1 MRILIVEDDKVISLL
16 LTKMIERME
25 YIVVDTATKGA
36 EAIQKIEDNA
46 PDLILMDIMLED
58 DIDGIEAML
67 KLRQNG
73 LSTPVIYI
81 TSNSDPYN
89 MTRAEET
96 NYNDYLIKPVNF
108 DELKSAI
115 KKVLL

>member
-1 MRILIVEDDKVISLL
+1 MKILIVEDDKVISLL
-16 LTKMIERME
+16 LQKMVERME
-25 YIVVDTATKGA
+25 YVVVETATKGH
-36 EAIQKIEDNA
+36 EAVEKIQNLK

-58 DIDGIEAML
+58 DLDGIDAML
-67 KLRQNG
+67 KLRENG
-73 LSTPVIYI
+73 LKTPVIYI

-89 MTRAEET
+89 RTRAEST

-115 KKVLL
+115 SKVLV